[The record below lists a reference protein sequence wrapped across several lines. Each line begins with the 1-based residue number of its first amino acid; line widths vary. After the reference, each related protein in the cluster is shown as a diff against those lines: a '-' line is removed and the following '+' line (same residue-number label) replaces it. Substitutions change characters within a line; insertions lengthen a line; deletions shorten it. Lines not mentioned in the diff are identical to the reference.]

1 MANHNFAVLLAGG
14 QGSRFWPQSRTLE
27 PKQFLSLHQDKS
39 LFEQTIVRI
48 IRLVPAQNI
57 FIATSDLYRSQITE
71 LVKAFN
77 IPEQNLIYE
86 PDGRNT
92 APSIAVSAML
102 IHRRDPRSRIAVLPC
117 DHLIK
122 NKNRFLQLL
131 KKAFALC
138 DEKLVIFG
146 IPPTRPATGYGYIQA
161 NRHCEEPASRHCEK
175 PKATKRPRANARGSA
190 EPFRG
195 EANLRNAVFSVKRF
209 TEKPDLK
216 TAQKFVQSG
225 EYYWNGGIFVGSST
239 VFLQGF
245 KDFLPQIY
253 KSLHKIKISGDIAK
267 IWRKVPS
274 ISFDYGILEKNKG
287 LAMISASG
295 LGWSDLGSWQA
306 WDELL
311 PKDKDGNV
319 MKADVVNIGSKNI
332 TVVGS
337 TRLIA
342 TIGLDDLV
350 IVDTP
355 DAVLITK
362 KDKTEDVKK
371 IVDTLKVNK
380 RQEHYVHKT
389 AKRPWG
395 SYTVLDMGD
404 GFKVKQ
410 VEVKPG
416 HALSLQYHKKRS
428 EHWVVVEGT
437 AKIVRGRKSYIFEAN
452 ESTYIPVGCVHRLC
466 NPSKNAVLRIIE
478 VQAGRYLE
486 EDDIV
491 RLKDDFGRK

>member
-1 MANHNFAVLLAGG
+1 MVNHNFAVLLAGG

-27 PKQFLSLHQDKS
+27 PKQFLSLHRDKS
-39 LFEQTIVRI
+39 LFEQTIARI
-48 IRLVPAQNI
+48 SRLIPAQNI
-57 FIATSDLYRSQITE
+57 IVATSDLYRSQIAE
-71 LVKAFN
+71 LVQPFK
-77 IPEQNLIYE
+77 IPSQNLIFE

-92 APSIAVSAML
+92 APSIAVSAIL
-102 IHRRDPRSRIAVLPC
+102 IHRRDPHARIAVLPC

-122 NKNRFLQLL
+122 NSGRFRQLL
-131 KKAFALC
+131 RRAFALC

-146 IPPTRPATGYGYIQA
+146 IPPTRPATGYGYIQGM
-161 NRHCEEPASRHCEK
+161 
-175 PKATKRPRANARGSA
+175 RPGS
-190 EPFRG
+190 G
-195 EANLRNAVFSVKRF
+195 VKRF

-216 TAQKFVQSG
+216 TARRFVRSG
-225 EYYWNGGIFVGSST
+225 DYYWNGGIFVGSSS
-239 VFLQGF
+239 VFLRCF
-245 KDFLPQIY
+245 KDHLPAIY
-253 KSLHKIKISGDIAK
+253 AVFPRVKAADDIG
-267 IWRKVPS
+267 KVWKGMPS
-274 ISFDYGILEKNKG
+274 ISFDYGILEKSKD

-311 PKDKDGNV
+311 PRDKDGNV
-319 MKADVVNIGSKNI
+319 LKADVVNVGSKNI

-337 TRLIA
+337 KRLIA
-342 TIGLDDLV
+342 TIGLTDLV

-355 DAVLITK
+355 DAILITK
-362 KDKTEDVKK
+362 KDRTEEVKK
-371 IVDTLKVNK
+371 VVETLKANK

-416 HALSLQYHKKRS
+416 QALSLQYHKKRS

-437 AKIVRGRKSYIFEAN
+437 AKIVRGKKSFFFAAN

-466 NPSKNAVLRIIE
+466 NPSQDAVLRIIE

-491 RLKDDFGRK
+491 RIKDDFGRK

>member
-39 LFEQTIVRI
+39 LFEQTIIRI
-48 IRLVPAQNI
+48 SRLIPPQNI
-57 FIATSDLYRSQITE
+57 FIATSELYRSQIAE
-71 LVKAFN
+71 LVKPHR
-77 IPEQNLIYE
+77 IPEQNIIYE

-92 APSIAVSAML
+92 APSIGVCAML
-102 IHRRDPRSRIAVLPC
+102 IHRRDPYGRIAVLPC

-122 NKNRFLQLL
+122 NKARFLQIVR
-131 KKAFALC
+131 KAFSLC
-138 DEKLVIFG
+138 DDTLVILG
-146 IPPTRPATGYGYIQA
+146 IPPARPATGYGYI
-161 NRHCEEPASRHCEK
+161 E
-175 PKATKRPRANARGSA
+175 RGK
-190 EPFRG
+190 G
-195 EANLRNAVFSVKRF
+195 MSVKRF
-209 TEKPDLK
+209 TEKPDLA
-216 TAQKFVQSG
+216 TAKRFVASG
-225 EYYWNGGIFVGSST
+225 RYYWNGGIFVGSSKA
-239 VFLQGF
+239 FLNAY
-245 KDFLPQIY
+245 KKCLPAIY
-253 KSLHKIKISGDIAK
+253 AILPRMQTSGDIV
-267 IWRKVPS
+267 KVWKKMPA
-274 ISFDYGILEKNKG
+274 ISFDYGILEKTKD
-287 LAMISASG
+287 LAMIAATG

-306 WDELL
+306 WDEIL
-311 PKDKDGNV
+311 PKDKAGNV
-319 MKADVVNIGSKNI
+319 MKADVVNIGSQNI

-337 TRLIA
+337 DRLIA

-355 DAVLITK
+355 DALLITK
-362 KDKTEDVKK
+362 KDRTEDVKK
-371 IVDTLKVNK
+371 VVDDLKARR

-416 HALSLQYHKKRS
+416 CALSLQYHKKRS

-437 AKIVRGRKSYIFEAN
+437 AKIVRGRKSFLFDAN
-452 ESTYIPVGCVHRLC
+452 ESTYIPVGCKHRLC
-466 NPSKNAVLRIIE
+466 NPSKDQVLKIIE
-478 VQAGRYLE
+478 VQAGKYLE

>member
-1 MANHNFAVLLAGG
+1 MPDHNFAMLLAGG

-39 LFEQTIVRI
+39 LFEQTVLRIKGLVR
-48 IRLVPAQNI
+48 PQNI
-57 FIATSDLYRSQITE
+57 FIATSELYRSQISE
-71 LVKAFN
+71 LVKPFN
-77 IPEQNLIYE
+77 IPQDNIIYE

-92 APSIAVSAML
+92 APSIAICAML
-102 IHRRDPRSRIAVLPC
+102 IHRRDPHSRIAVLPC

-131 KKAFALC
+131 RKAFDLC
-138 DEKLVIFG
+138 DKDLVIFG

-161 NRHCEEPASRHCEK
+161 AKGGGKK
-175 PKATKRPRANARGSA
+175 PGQ
-190 EPFRG
+190 G
-195 EANLRNAVFSVKRF
+195 LAVARF
-209 TEKPDLK
+209 TEKPDLA
-216 TAQKFVQSG
+216 TAKKFVKSG
-225 EYYWNGGIFVGSST
+225 DYFWNGGIFVGSSQ
-239 VFLQGF
+239 VFLHAF
-245 KDFLPQIY
+245 KDYLSGIY
-253 KSLHKIKISGDIAK
+253 KALAKVRRPEDITK
-267 IWRKVPS
+267 IWNKIPS
-274 ISFDYGILEKNKG
+274 ISFDYGILEKTKDIVM
-287 LAMISASG
+287 LSASG

-319 MKADVVNIGSKNI
+319 LKADVVNINSRNI
-332 TVVGS
+332 TVVGT

-355 DAVLITK
+355 DAVLITR

-371 IVDTLKVNK
+371 IVDTLKANK

-416 HALSLQYHKKRS
+416 AALSLQYHKKRS
-428 EHWVVVEGT
+428 EHWVVVEGI
-437 AKIVRGRKSYIFEAN
+437 AKIVRGKKSLIFKAN

-466 NPSKNAVLRIIE
+466 NPSKDAVLRIIE

-491 RLKDDFGRK
+491 RIKDDFGRK

>member
-27 PKQFLSLHQDKS
+27 PKQFLSLHHDTS
-39 LFEQTIVRI
+39 LFEQTIRRI
-48 IRLVPAQNI
+48 ASLIPADNI
-57 FIATSDLYRSQITE
+57 FIATSELYRSQIAE
-71 LVKAFN
+71 LVKPFH
-77 IPEQNLIYE
+77 IPSENLVFE

-92 APSIAVSAML
+92 APSIAVCAML
-102 IHRRDPRSRIAVLPC
+102 IHRRDPHARAAVLPC

-122 NKNRFLQLL
+122 DKNRFLQLL
-131 KKAFALC
+131 RTAFTLC
-138 DEKLVIFG
+138 EDQLVIFG
-146 IPPTRPATGYGYIQA
+146 IPPTRPATGYGYIQV
-161 NRHCEEPASRHCEK
+161 RHRE
-175 PKATKRPRANARGSA
+175 PKAAKRSPKD
-190 EPFRG
+190 
-195 EANLRNAVFSVKRF
+195 VFSVKRF
-209 TEKPDLK
+209 TEKPDLR
-216 TAQKFVQSG
+216 TAQKFVSSG
-225 EYYWNGGIFVGSST
+225 DYFWNGGIFVGSSA

-245 KDFLPQIY
+245 KDYLPALY
-253 KSLHKIKISGDIAK
+253 KQLPKVRKADDILK
-267 IWRKVPS
+267 IWKKVPS
-274 ISFDYGILEKNKG
+274 ISFDYGILEKSG
-287 LAMISASG
+287 DLVMIAASG

-311 PKDKDGNV
+311 AKDKDGNI
-319 MKADVVNIGSKNI
+319 MKADVVNINSRNI

-337 TRLIA
+337 SRLIA
-342 TIGLDDLV
+342 TIGLDDLI

-355 DAVLITK
+355 DAVLITR

-371 IVDTLKVNK
+371 VVDILKANK

-389 AKRPWG
+389 ARRPWG

-416 HALSLQYHKKRS
+416 AALSLQYHKKRS

-437 AKIVRGRKSYIFEAN
+437 AKIVKGRKSYLFEAN

-466 NPSKNAVLRIIE
+466 NPSRNAMLRIIE
-478 VQAGRYLE
+478 VQAGKYLE

-491 RLKDDFGRK
+491 RIKDDFGRK